1 MTGDKI
7 LFLWSEGLKNLWRHK
22 LTAFAS
28 IFSIFLALVLVGGL
42 VIAGQNTNSI
52 IRYLRDKYKI
62 EVFFKS
68 NTSLERSQELVRQ
81 IRRFPGVR
89 STTLIS
95 KEDALK
101 IFESQFGEKI
111 QDLVGFNPLP
121 ISCVVNVN
129 RNNRDQFRIDPIID
143 KIRALPEVD
152 EVNYQ
157 GNLIYRIENIFQK
170 FLKAAMVL
178 SGLIII
184 ISIIIISNTLRLT
197 IYAKRELITALQL
210 VGATRSFVKAPFII
224 EGVLQG
230 ILGAALAAGLISF
243 AISFGNKYIFYQL
256 FFKLKYDLF
265 MLTAILAGI
274 AVIISIFG
282 SSRAINKFLK

>member
-1 MTGDKI
+1 MGDKI
-7 LFLWSEGLKNLWRHK
+7 LFLMAEGLKNLWRHK
-22 LTAFAS
+22 LTAFS
-28 IFSIFLALVLVGGL
+28 SVFSVFLTLILVGCL

-52 IRYLRDKYKI
+52 IKYLRDKYKI
-62 EVFFKS
+62 EVFFKN
-68 NTSLERSQELVRQ
+68 NTSLERSRELVQ
-81 IRRFPGVR
+81 EIRRIPGVR

-111 QDLVGFNPLP
+111 QEMVGFNPLP
-121 ISCVVNVN
+121 ISCVVNIN
-129 RNNRDQFRIDPIID
+129 RSKSDHFRVEPIID
-143 KIRALPEVD
+143 KIQALPEVD

-157 GNLIYRIENIFQK
+157 GNLIFRIESLFQK
-170 FLKAAMVL
+170 FLKVTTLL
-178 SGLIII
+178 SVFIIT

-197 IYAKRELITALQL
+197 IYAKKELITALQL

-230 ILGAALAAGLISF
+230 VLGAVFAAGLLSF
-243 AISFGNKYIFYQL
+243 ALTFANRYVFNQFS
-256 FFKLKYDLF
+256 FKLNFDILMLCSILF
-265 MLTAILAGI
+265 GI
-274 AVIISIFG
+274 AVIISYFG

>member
-52 IRYLRDKYKI
+52 IKYLRGKYKI

-81 IRRFPGVR
+81 IRHIPGVR

-129 RNNRDQFRIDPIID
+129 RNNRDLFRIDPIID

-170 FLKAAMVL
+170 FLKAAMLV

-197 IYAKRELITALQL
+197 IYAKRDLITALQL

-230 ILGAALAAGLISF
+230 ILGAVLAAGLLSF
-243 AISFGNKYIFYQL
+243 AISFGNKYIFPQL
-256 FFKLKYDLF
+256 FFTLKYDLF

-274 AVIISIFG
+274 AVIISFFG

>member
-1 MTGDKI
+1 MGDKI
-7 LFLWSEGLKNLWRHK
+7 LFLMAEGLKNLWRHK
-22 LTAFAS
+22 LTAFS
-28 IFSIFLALVLVGGL
+28 SVFSVLLTLILVGCL

-52 IRYLRDKYKI
+52 IKYLRDKYKI
-62 EVFFKS
+62 EVFFKN
-68 NTSLERSQELVRQ
+68 NTSLERSRELVQ
-81 IRRFPGVR
+81 EIRRIPGVR

-111 QDLVGFNPLP
+111 QEMVGFNPLP
-121 ISCVVNVN
+121 ISCVVNIN
-129 RNNRDQFRIDPIID
+129 RSKSDHFRVEPIID
-143 KIRALPEVD
+143 KIQALPEVD

-157 GNLIYRIENIFQK
+157 GNLIFRIESLFQK
-170 FLKAAMVL
+170 FLKVTTLL
-178 SGLIII
+178 SVFIIT

-197 IYAKRELITALQL
+197 IYAKKELITALQL

-230 ILGAALAAGLISF
+230 VLGAVFAAGLLSF
-243 AISFGNKYIFYQL
+243 ALTFANRYVFNQFS
-256 FFKLKYDLF
+256 FKLNFDILMLCSILF
-265 MLTAILAGI
+265 GI
-274 AVIISIFG
+274 AVIISYFG